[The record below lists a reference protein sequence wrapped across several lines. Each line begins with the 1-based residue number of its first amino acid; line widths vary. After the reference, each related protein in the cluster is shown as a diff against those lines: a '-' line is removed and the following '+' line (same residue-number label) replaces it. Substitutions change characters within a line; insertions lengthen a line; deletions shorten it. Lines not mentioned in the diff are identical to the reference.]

1 MADLEHEEWMQNR
14 QAQRGAKAERLRR
27 TAKTNNNIP
36 KKEDDEPK
44 KKIVLDP
51 VEEEEAE

>member
-1 MADLEHEEWMQNR
+1 MTDLEHEEWMQNR

-27 TAKTNNNIP
+27 TAKTNDHIP
-36 KKEDDEPK
+36 KKEDYEPK
-44 KKIVLDP
+44 KKIVLDS